1 MDAPDAPIAVLGLGN
16 VLMGDDAL
24 GPYVIETLRAEYAF
38 PRRVSVQDLGTPGLD
53 LAPFILD
60 REAVILVDS
69 VSAEGRPGEL
79 RCWRRDAL
87 LRMKPGPRLTP
98 HDPALAE
105 SLLLAETLGR
115 GPKDVLLIGVVPES
129 VATRAGLSHSVRA
142 AVPQVVAE
150 VLAELK
156 RLGAMPTP
164 CPAPAP
170 PRIWW
175 EKPPCP

>member
-1 MDAPDAPIAVLGLGN
+1 MDVSAAPIAVLGLGN
-16 VLMGDDAL
+16 VLMGDDAI

-38 PRRVSVQDLGTPGLD
+38 PRRVCVEDLGTPGLD
-53 LAPFILD
+53 LAPFVLD
-60 REAVILVDS
+60 REALILVDA

-79 RCWRRDAL
+79 RCWRREAL
-87 LRMKPGPRLTP
+87 LKMKPGPRLTP

-129 VATRAGLSHSVRA
+129 VATRAGLSQSVRA
-142 AVPQVVAE
+142 AVPSVVAE

-164 CPAPAP
+164 CPAPARP
-170 PRIWW
+170 HIWW
-175 EKPPCP
+175 EEPSCP